1 MYTDVF
7 QILNEKVK
15 IMKIVYTCLNR
26 VMDKDEDHNYNYENL
41 VEDFQNEVKEE
52 LFEQDL
58 MNW

>member
-1 MYTDVF
+1 
-7 QILNEKVK
+7 
-15 IMKIVYTCLNR
+15 MKIVYTCLNR